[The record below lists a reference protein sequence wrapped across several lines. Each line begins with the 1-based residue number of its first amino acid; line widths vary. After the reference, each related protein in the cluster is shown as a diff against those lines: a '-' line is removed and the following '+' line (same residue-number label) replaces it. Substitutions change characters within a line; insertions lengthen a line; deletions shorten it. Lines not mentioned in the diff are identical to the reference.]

1 MKKAKLLP
9 FLFQAAQDYRE
20 VLLGRQ
26 FLFIGQKAK
35 DGPYPVLECLFRK
48 ENFMHLTGCQIAE
61 GLSAKNFFDLCIRK
75 RLGFEMFTYQP
86 DAFLKKEVFSS
97 VFALPYTAR
106 MMGDSGGGGN
116 RLFTEKVAGNVCG
129 CMGFAHDSQ
138 LHTYAPNTVLK
149 QDVRNMVVK
158 PVKILVVY
166 EKGIGT
172 ELYPLKPVN
181 TAKELRGKELH
192 WPPEIACKI
201 SSPN

>member
-86 DAFLKKEVFSS
+86 DAFLKKDVFSS

-106 MMGDSGGGGN
+106 M
-116 RLFTEKVAGNVCG
+116 
-129 CMGFAHDSQ
+129 
-138 LHTYAPNTVLK
+138 
-149 QDVRNMVVK
+149 
-158 PVKILVVY
+158 ILVG
-166 EKGIGT
+166 EGIVCSRR
-172 ELYPLKPVN
+172 K
-181 TAKELRGKELH
+181 LRGMYVVVWGLH
-192 WPPEIACKI
+192 MILSYIPMPPIRF
-201 SSPN
+201 